1 MPGWQWW
8 VSVTP
13 PSLHLLDLHSAA
25 IECLM
30 SWHRDKGVLGSV
42 VLIFVGAALWPAH
55 ANTPAPASLPLAQVL
70 ALMEHHN
77 QIQREG
83 LKHYSAVRQYHVEYR
98 GLANLEARMEVEV
111 DFDATSGKSF
121 RIVSQSGSKILGEKV
136 LKRAM
141 DSEKEASEDS
151 GATALTPANY
161 RFQLQGS
168 ESVDGRP
175 AYILSVDPLKESKFL
190 YRGKIW
196 VDATDFAVAKAEA
209 TPAKNPSFWISRTV
223 IRYTNAKTG
232 SFWLPQQSR
241 SETKVRLGGTAVL
254 TIDYGAYKINSDKPH
269 SGGAD

>member
-1 MPGWQWW
+1 
-8 VSVTP
+8 
-13 PSLHLLDLHSAA
+13 
-25 IECLM
+25 M
-30 SWHRDKGVLGSV
+30 SFHRDRGVSGCAA
-42 VLIFVGAALWPAH
+42 LIFVAAALWPAR
-55 ANTPAPASLPLAQVL
+55 ANTPVPASLPLAQIL
-70 ALMEHHN
+70 ALMEHHD

-83 LKHYSAVRQYHVEYR
+83 LKHYRALRHYHVEYR
-98 GLANLEARMEVEV
+98 GLANLEAGMEVEIN
-111 DFDATSGKSF
+111 FDATSGKSF

-141 DSEKEASEDS
+141 DSEKEASEDG

-168 ESVDGRP
+168 ENLDGRP
-175 AYILSVDPLKESKFL
+175 AYMLSVEPLKESKFL

-196 VDATDFAVAKAEA
+196 VDATDFAIVKVEA

-232 SFWLPQQSR
+232 NFWLPQRSR
-241 SETKVRLGGTAVL
+241 SETRVRIGGTAVL
-254 TIDYGAYKINSDKPH
+254 TIDYGAYQINWDKPH